1 MAKYYEINAAMKSFG
16 DNEIPIIIPTF
27 NQVTYAKHM
36 VDQLTEL
43 GIDNFV
49 ISDNNSTYPP
59 MLEWLDEVSKKSRVI
74 HLGYNL
80 GPRVYSEILEVL
92 AMMPDW
98 FIVTDPDLIFNK
110 NLPSTFID
118 DMIEACSYYQFPKIG
133 FAMDIFNEEASSKFF
148 NKELVHH
155 WESRYW
161 MNQIGSMKD
170 GSPIYSAAID
180 TTFALHNTGILN
192 DEVMKAGGT
201 AMVRSARIAGNYT
214 CEHMGWWQNQ
224 PMTEDEFEY
233 YKSVQ
238 TWASTEN
245 EKKRMGL

>member
-1 MAKYYEINAAMKSFG
+1 MSKYYQISDAMKSFG

-27 NQVTYAKHM
+27 NQVTYAKYM
-36 VDQLTEL
+36 VNQLQSL
-43 GIDNFV
+43 GIENFIV
-49 ISDNNSTYPP
+49 SDNNSTYPL
-59 MLEWLDEVSKKSRVI
+59 MLEWLEELSKSCRVL

-80 GPRVYSEILEVL
+80 GPRVYSEISEVL
-92 AMMPDW
+92 ELMPDW

-110 NLPSTFID
+110 SLPSTFIK
-118 DMIEACSYYQFPKIG
+118 DMQEAASYYQFPKIG
-133 FAMDIFNEEASSKFF
+133 FAMEIFNEEASNKFF
-148 NKELVHH
+148 NKQLVHG
-155 WESRYW
+155 WEGRYW
-161 MNQIGSMKD
+161 TNCIGNMKD
-170 GSPIYSAAID
+170 GSPIYSAPID

-192 DEVMKAGGT
+192 SEVARAGGT
-201 AMVRSARIAGNYT
+201 TMVRAARIAGNYT
-214 CEHMGWWQNQ
+214 CEHMGWWENQ